1 MGAGQPSA
9 RRGSNRIPI
18 CHPIGSLHGSSWQHA
33 GSSHPSPPSR
43 PLAAGTALVP
53 SPRGSGVA
61 QPASCGTGTLG
72 GARQG
77 MFPVGMNPG
86 KAGKLQRVY
95 SLGVSSPA
103 SMGALRLF
111 WEWAHSE
118 LDGAGCCRL
127 ARAGALVPC
136 SEELPSCRQGWMEA
150 ASTRRSIPTL
160 LPRCPHT
167 PPPRCHP
174 PQGSS
179 RCPHTVPQAGHPSGA
194 GAVVPGLRSAAG
206 RVLRVLPI
214 PAPAAG
220 CAAFCIFS
228 SHRHSNRLGAW
239 VPAAPAPAS
248 RSAILPPGPGR
259 RVLPARCGAARHGL
273 SSWEPGAMGASG
285 TTPASRWMSRSA

>member
-167 PPPRCHP
+167 PPPS
-174 PQGSS
+174 GSPTPGIIPVPSHGATS
-179 RCPHTVPQAGHPSGA
+179 RAPIRGRRSSAGAAQRSRSGA
-194 GAVVPGLRSAAG
+194 A
-206 RVLRVLPI
+206 
-214 PAPAAG
+214 
-220 CAAFCIFS
+220 
-228 SHRHSNRLGAW
+228 
-239 VPAAPAPAS
+239 
-248 RSAILPPGPGR
+248 
-259 RVLPARCGAARHGL
+259 GAAHPCPRRRMCRFLHL
-273 SSWEPGAMGASG
+273 QLPSP
-285 TTPASRWMSRSA
+285 

>member
-1 MGAGQPSA
+1 
-9 RRGSNRIPI
+9 
-18 CHPIGSLHGSSWQHA
+18 
-33 GSSHPSPPSR
+33 
-43 PLAAGTALVP
+43 
-53 SPRGSGVA
+53 
-61 QPASCGTGTLG
+61 
-72 GARQG
+72 

-167 PPPRCHP
+167 PPLGVTHPRDHPGALTRCHK
-174 PQGSS
+174 QGT
-179 RCPHTVPQAGHPSGA
+179 H
-194 GAVVPGLRSAAG
+194 
-206 RVLRVLPI
+206 
-214 PAPAAG
+214 
-220 CAAFCIFS
+220 
-228 SHRHSNRLGAW
+228 
-239 VPAAPAPAS
+239 
-248 RSAILPPGPGR
+248 PGP
-259 RVLPARCGAARHGL
+259 AQ
-273 SSWEPGAMGASG
+273 
-285 TTPASRWMSRSA
+285 